1 MFENHFYNEST
12 RRMVS
17 VFGSI
22 FNDMEVVKKDSAGKI
37 IQKIKV
43 PLGYAPRTKVLARL
57 TEQTSDPKMAMK
69 LPRMSFEI
77 SSMEY
82 DANARVSKHKNY
94 TKVIVGDTLQ
104 LNKLGAPAVYKVGF
118 ELNILASTQD
128 EGLQML
134 EQILPMFQPEYTVT
148 IKDIPAMDITTDTPI
163 ILESVTLNDD
173 YEGDLVTRRAIIY
186 TLSFSTRIRYYRGL
200 GKSKQILQTEVD
212 YSENVDPTTHKFET
226 QKIVGTKVVG
236 GNTVVDDPPYTET
249 INFFDTDV

>member
-1 MFENHFYNEST
+1 
-12 RRMVS
+12 
-17 VFGSI
+17 
-22 FNDMEVVKKDSAGKI
+22 
-37 IQKIKV
+37 
-43 PLGYAPRTKVLARL
+43 
-57 TEQTSDPKMAMK
+57 MAMK

-82 DANARVSKHKNY
+82 DSNARVSKHKNY
-94 TKVIVGDTLQ
+94 TKAIVGDSLQ

-200 GKSKQILQTEVD
+200 GKSKQILYTDVD

-226 QKIVGTKVVG
+226 QSVDGT
-236 GNTVVDDPPYTET
+236 TAAPYTET

>member
-1 MFENHFYNEST
+1 MFANHFYNEST

-22 FNDMEVVKKDSAGKI
+22 FNDMEVVKKDAAGKI
-37 IQKIKV
+37 LQKIKV
-43 PLGYAPRTKVLARL
+43 PLGYAPRSKVLARL
-57 TEQTSDPKMAMK
+57 GEQTSDPKIALK

-82 DANARVSKHKNY
+82 DSNARVSKHKNY
-94 TKVIVGDTLQ
+94 TKVITGDTLQ

-118 ELNILASTQD
+118 ELNILAASQD
-128 EGLQML
+128 EALQIL

-148 IKDIPAMDITTDTPI
+148 IKDIPAMDIHTDTPI
-163 ILESVTLNDD
+163 ILDSVDMNDD
-173 YEGDLVTRRAIIY
+173 YEGDLVTRRAIVY

-212 YSENVDPTTHKFET
+212 YSGNVDPTTHKFET
-226 QKIVGTKVVG
+226 QKVVGTTTSDGAG
-236 GNTVVDDPPYTET
+236 GFIEPYTET

>member
-37 IQKIKV
+37 LQKIKV

-57 TEQTSDPKMAMK
+57 NEQTTGPNIALK

-82 DANARVSKHKNY
+82 DPNARVSKHKNY

-118 ELNILASTQD
+118 ELNLLAASQD
-128 EGLQML
+128 EALQIL

-148 IKDIPAMDITTDTPI
+148 IKDIPTMDITTDTPI
-163 ILESVTLNDD
+163 VLESVTMNDD
-173 YEGDLVTRRAIIY
+173 YEGDLVTRRAIVY
-186 TLSFSTRIRYYRGL
+186 TLVFGTRIRYYRGL
-200 GKSKQILQTEVD
+200 GKSKQILNTEVD
-212 YSENVDPTTHKFET
+212 FSENVDPTTHKFET
-226 QKIVGTKVVG
+226 LAIVGTTTSDGAG
-236 GNTVVDDPPYTET
+236 GFKEPYTET

>member
-22 FNDMEVVKKDSAGKI
+22 FNDMEVVKKDAAGKVL
-37 IQKIKV
+37 QKIKV
-43 PLGYAPRTKVLARL
+43 PLGYAPRSKILARL
-57 TEQTSDPKMAMK
+57 NEQTTGPNIALK

-94 TKVIVGDTLQ
+94 TKVVVGDTLN
-104 LNKLGAPAVYKVGF
+104 LHKLGAPAVYKVGF
-118 ELNILASTQD
+118 ELNILAQSQD
-128 EGLQML
+128 EALQLL

-148 IKDIPAMDITTDTPI
+148 IKDIPAMDIKTDTPI
-163 ILESVTLNDD
+163 ILDSVDLNDD
-173 YEGDLVTRRAIIY
+173 YEGDLVTRRAIVY
-186 TLSFSTRIRYYRGL
+186 TLSFSTRIRYYRGT
-200 GKSKQILQTEVD
+200 GKSKQILYTDVD

-226 QKIVGTKVVG
+226 QSVDGT
-236 GNTVVDDPPYTET
+236 TAAPYTET

>member
-22 FNDMEVVKKDSAGKI
+22 FNDMEVVKKDGNGKI
-37 IQKIKV
+37 LQLIKV
-43 PLGYAPRTKVLARL
+43 PLGYAPRSKVLARL
-57 TEQTSDPKMAMK
+57 HEQTSDPKIALK

-82 DANARVSKHKNY
+82 DSNARVSKHKNY
-94 TKVIVGDTLQ
+94 TKTIVGDSLQ

-148 IKDIPAMDITTDTPI
+148 IKDIPSMDITTDTPI
-163 ILESVTLNDD
+163 VLESVTLNDD

-186 TLSFSTRIRYYRGL
+186 TLSFSTRIRYYRAL
-200 GKSKQILQTEVD
+200 GKAKQILHTEVD
-212 YSENVDPTTHKFET
+212 FSENVL
-226 QKIVGTKVVG
+226 
-236 GNTVVDDPPYTET
+236 YT
-249 INFFDTDV
+249 

>member
-94 TKVIVGDTLQ
+94 TKAIVGDSLQ

-186 TLSFSTRIRYYRGL
+186 TLSFSTRIRYYRGI
-200 GKSKQILQTEVD
+200 GKSKQILYTDVD

-226 QKIVGTKVVG
+226 QSVDGT
-236 GNTVVDDPPYTET
+236 TAAPYTET
-249 INFFDTDV
+249 LNFFDTDV

>member
-22 FNDMEVVKKDSAGKI
+22 FNDMEVVKKDSAGKVL
-37 IQKIKV
+37 QKIKV
-43 PLGYAPRTKVLARL
+43 PLGYAPRSKVLARL
-57 TEQTSDPKMAMK
+57 NERTSDPKIALK
-69 LPRMSFEI
+69 LPRLSFEI

-94 TKVIVGDTLQ
+94 TKVITGDTLQ

-118 ELNILASTQD
+118 ELNLLASTQD
-128 EGLQML
+128 EALQLL

-148 IKDIPAMDITTDTPI
+148 IKDIPSMDITTDTPI
-163 ILESVTLNDD
+163 ILESVEMNDD

-186 TLSFSTRIRYYRGL
+186 TLSFSTRIRYYRGI

-226 QKIVGTKVVG
+226 QKIVGTTTPDGAG
-236 GNTVVDDPPYTET
+236 GFKEPYTET
-249 INFFDTDV
+249 INFFDTDI

>member
-57 TEQTSDPKMAMK
+57 NEQTSDPKIAIK

-94 TKVIVGDTLQ
+94 TKVIVGDSLQ

-186 TLSFSTRIRYYRGL
+186 TLSFSTRIRYYRGI
-200 GKSKQILQTEVD
+200 GKSKQILYTDVD

-226 QKIVGTKVVG
+226 QSVDGT
-236 GNTVVDDPPYTET
+236 TAAPYTET

>member
-82 DANARVSKHKNY
+82 DSNARVSKHKNY
-94 TKVIVGDTLQ
+94 TKTIVGDSLQ

-200 GKSKQILQTEVD
+200 GKSKQILYTDVD

-226 QKIVGTKVVG
+226 QSVDGT
-236 GNTVVDDPPYTET
+236 TAAPYTET

>member
-37 IQKIKV
+37 LQKIKV

-57 TEQTSDPKMAMK
+57 NEQTTGPNIALK

-77 SSMEY
+77 SAMEY
-82 DANARVSKHKNY
+82 DPNARVSKHKNY
-94 TKVIVGDTLQ
+94 TKVITGDTLQ

-118 ELNILASTQD
+118 ELNLLAASQD
-128 EGLQML
+128 EALQIL

-148 IKDIPAMDITTDTPI
+148 IKDIPAMDIATDTPI
-163 ILESVTLNDD
+163 VLESVTMNDD
-173 YEGDLVTRRAIIY
+173 YEGDLVTRRAIVY
-186 TLSFSTRIRYYRGL
+186 TLLFGTRIRYYRGL
-200 GKSKQILQTEVD
+200 GKSKQILNTEVD
-212 YSENVDPTTHKFET
+212 FSENVDPTTHKFET
-226 QKIVGTKVVG
+226 LAIDGTTTSDGAG
-236 GNTVVDDPPYTET
+236 GYKEPYTET

>member
-22 FNDMEVVKKDSAGKI
+22 FNDMEVVKKDSNGKI
-37 IQKIKV
+37 LQKIKV

-57 TEQTSDPKMAMK
+57 NEQTSGPNIALK

-77 SSMEY
+77 SNMEY
-82 DANARVSKHKNY
+82 DSNARVSKHKNY

-104 LNKLGAPAVYKVGF
+104 MNKLGAPAVYKVGF
-118 ELNILASTQD
+118 ELNLLAKTQD
-128 EGLQML
+128 EALQIL

-163 ILESVTLNDD
+163 VLESVTLNDD
-173 YEGDLVTRRAIIY
+173 YEGDLVTRRAIVY
-186 TLSFSTRIRYYRGL
+186 TLTFGTRIRYYRGL
-200 GKSKQILQTEVD
+200 GKSKQILNTEVD
-212 YSENVDPTTHKFET
+212 FSENVDPTTHKIET
-226 QKIVGTKVVG
+226 LAIDGTTTSDGAG
-236 GNTVVDDPPYTET
+236 GYKEPYTET

>member
-82 DANARVSKHKNY
+82 DSAARVSKHKNY
-94 TKVIVGDTLQ
+94 TKAIVGDSLQ

-186 TLSFSTRIRYYRGL
+186 TLSFSTRIRYYRGI
-200 GKSKQILQTEVD
+200 GKSKQILYTDVD

-226 QKIVGTKVVG
+226 QSVDGT
-236 GNTVVDDPPYTET
+236 TAAPYTET

>member
-94 TKVIVGDTLQ
+94 TKAIVGDSLQ

-173 YEGDLVTRRAIIY
+173 YEGDLITRRAIIY

-200 GKSKQILQTEVD
+200 GKSKQILYTDVD

-226 QKIVGTKVVG
+226 QSVDGT
-236 GNTVVDDPPYTET
+236 TAAPYTET

>member
-22 FNDMEVVKKDSAGKI
+22 FNDMEVVKKNAAGKI
-37 IQKIKV
+37 LQKIKV

-57 TEQTSDPKMAMK
+57 KEQTSDPKLAIK
-69 LPRMSFEI
+69 LPRLSFEI
-77 SSMEY
+77 SSMDY

-94 TKVIVGDTLQ
+94 TKVITGDTLQ

-118 ELNILASTQD
+118 ELNIMAATQD
-128 EGLQML
+128 EALQLL

-148 IKDIPAMDITTDTPI
+148 IKDIPTMDIKTDTPI
-163 ILESVTLNDD
+163 VLESVALNDD

-186 TLSFSTRIRYYRGL
+186 TLSFSTRIRYYRGI
-200 GKSKQILQTEVD
+200 GKSKQILNTEVD
-212 YSENVDPTTHKFET
+212 FSENVDPTTHKIET
-226 QKIVGTKVVG
+226 LAIDGTTTSDGAG
-236 GNTVVDDPPYTET
+236 GFKEPYTET

>member
-1 MFENHFYNEST
+1 MFANHFYNEST

-22 FNDMEVVKKDSAGKI
+22 FNDMEVVKKDAAGKI
-37 IQKIKV
+37 LQKIKV

-57 TEQTSDPKMAMK
+57 NEQTSDPKIAIK

-94 TKVIVGDTLQ
+94 TKVIVGDSLQ

-173 YEGDLVTRRAIIY
+173 YEGDLITRRAIIY

-200 GKSKQILQTEVD
+200 GKSKQILYTDVD

-226 QKIVGTKVVG
+226 QSVDGT
-236 GNTVVDDPPYTET
+236 TAAPYTET

>member
-37 IQKIKV
+37 LQKIKV

-57 TEQTSDPKMAMK
+57 NEQTTGPNIALK

-77 SSMEY
+77 ASMEY

-94 TKVIVGDTLQ
+94 KKVIVGDTLQ

-118 ELNILASTQD
+118 ELNLLAASQD
-128 EGLQML
+128 EALQIL

-148 IKDIPAMDITTDTPI
+148 IKDIPAMDIATDTPI
-163 ILESVTLNDD
+163 VLESVTMNDD
-173 YEGDLVTRRAIIY
+173 YEGDLVTRRAIVY
-186 TLSFSTRIRYYRGL
+186 TLLFGTRIRYYRGL
-200 GKSKQILQTEVD
+200 GKSKQILNTEVD
-212 YSENVDPTTHKFET
+212 FSENVDPTTHKFET
-226 QKIVGTKVVG
+226 LAIDGTTTSDGAG
-236 GNTVVDDPPYTET
+236 GYKEPYTET

>member
-22 FNDMEVVKKDSAGKI
+22 FNDMEVVKKDSSGKI
-37 IQKIKV
+37 LQKIKV
-43 PLGYAPRTKVLARL
+43 PLGYAPRSKVLARL
-57 TEQTSDPKMAMK
+57 NEQTTGPNIALK

-77 SSMEY
+77 SGFEY

-94 TKVIVGDTLQ
+94 TKVITGDTLQ
-104 LNKLGAPAVYKVGF
+104 LNKLGAPAVYKVGM
-118 ELNILASTQD
+118 ELNILAKSQD
-128 EGLQML
+128 EALQLL

-148 IKDIPAMDITTDTPI
+148 IKDIPTMDITTDTPI
-163 ILESVTLNDD
+163 ILESIDTNDD
-173 YEGDLVTRRAIIY
+173 YEGDLVTRRAIVY
-186 TLSFSTRIRYYRGL
+186 TLGFSTRIRYYRGI

-212 YSENVDPTTHKFET
+212 YSENVDPTTHKFE
-226 QKIVGTKVVG
+226 QQKVVG
-236 GNTVVDDPPYTET
+236 TTTSDGAGGFKEPYTET

>member
-94 TKVIVGDTLQ
+94 TKVIVGDSLQ

-200 GKSKQILQTEVD
+200 GKSKQILYTDVD

-226 QKIVGTKVVG
+226 QSVDGT
-236 GNTVVDDPPYTET
+236 TAAPYTET